1 MAEVSVVVVTY
12 DALPW
17 VEQCLESVRDVPTI
31 MVDNGSSD
39 GTVAF
44 VRERFPEVVV
54 IEFENLG
61 LAAGW
66 NTGIRET
73 DSDYALLLNADA
85 WLVGDALRAKL
96 AVRV

>member
-31 MVDNGSSD
+31 VVDNGSSD

-44 VRERFPEVVV
+44 VRERFPEVEVDRV
-54 IEFENLG
+54 
-61 LAAGW
+61 
-66 NTGIRET
+66 REPRPRRGVEHR
-73 DSDYALLLNADA
+73 SPG
-85 WLVGDALRAKL
+85 VGQPLRAL
-96 AVRV
+96 AERRCLARR